1 MKPRPLPLFHSND
14 FLEPSDE
21 GGFYYVM
28 GVVRWQS

>member
-1 MKPRPLPLFHSND
+1 MMKPRPLPLFHSND

-28 GVVRWQS
+28 RW

>member
-1 MKPRPLPLFHSND
+1 MKPSPLPLFHSND

-28 GVVRWQS
+28 GW

>member
-14 FLEPSDE
+14 SLEPSDE

-28 GVVRWQS
+28 GW

>member
-1 MKPRPLPLFHSND
+1 MKHRPLPLFHTND

-28 GVVRWQS
+28 GW

>member
-1 MKPRPLPLFHSND
+1 MKPEPLPLFHSND

-28 GVVRWQS
+28 GW

>member
-21 GGFYYVM
+21 GGFYYVT
-28 GVVRWQS
+28 GW

>member
-1 MKPRPLPLFHSND
+1 MKPRPLLLFHSND

-28 GVVRWQS
+28 GW

>member
-1 MKPRPLPLFHSND
+1 MKPRPLPLFHSNV

-28 GVVRWQS
+28 GW

>member
-1 MKPRPLPLFHSND
+1 MMKPRPLPLFHSNG

-28 GVVRWQS
+28 GW

>member
-14 FLEPSDE
+14 FLEPPDD

-28 GVVRWQS
+28 GW

>member
-1 MKPRPLPLFHSND
+1 MKPRPLTLFHSND

-28 GVVRWQS
+28 GW

>member
-21 GGFYYVM
+21 GGIYYVM
-28 GVVRWQS
+28 GW

>member
-21 GGFYYVM
+21 DGFYYVM
-28 GVVRWQS
+28 GW

>member
-14 FLEPSDE
+14 FFEPSDE

-28 GVVRWQS
+28 GW

>member
-1 MKPRPLPLFHSND
+1 MKPRPLSLFHSND

-28 GVVRWQS
+28 GW

>member
-1 MKPRPLPLFHSND
+1 MMKPRPLPLFYSND

-28 GVVRWQS
+28 GW

>member
-14 FLEPSDE
+14 FLEPFDE

-28 GVVRWQS
+28 GW

>member
-1 MKPRPLPLFHSND
+1 MKPRPLPLFHSDD

-28 GVVRWQS
+28 GW

>member
-21 GGFYYVM
+21 GEFYYVM
-28 GVVRWQS
+28 GW

>member
-1 MKPRPLPLFHSND
+1 MKPIPLPLFHSND

-28 GVVRWQS
+28 GW

>member
-1 MKPRPLPLFHSND
+1 MMKPRHLPLFHSND

-28 GVVRWQS
+28 GW

>member
-1 MKPRPLPLFHSND
+1 MMKLRPLPLFHSND

-28 GVVRWQS
+28 GW

>member
-1 MKPRPLPLFHSND
+1 MKPRPLPVFHSND

-28 GVVRWQS
+28 GW

>member
-1 MKPRPLPLFHSND
+1 MKPRPLPLFHFND

-28 GVVRWQS
+28 GW

>member
-14 FLEPSDE
+14 FLEQSDE

-28 GVVRWQS
+28 GW

>member
-21 GGFYYVM
+21 GSFYYVM
-28 GVVRWQS
+28 GW

>member
-1 MKPRPLPLFHSND
+1 MMKPRPLPLFHSND

-28 GVVRWQS
+28 VW

>member
-1 MKPRPLPLFHSND
+1 MKPRPLPLFHSNYF

-28 GVVRWQS
+28 GW